1 MTPQNSLAV
10 ILENPQ
16 GFSGT
21 QQAARLELLGPGSPL
36 CYGRDDKWKMFVALV
51 IAAALIAAPTLTN
64 AQAMRDTAMP
74 GMAMTPAPSAE
85 QSTAP
90 MPGMNMSATP
100 AMPMSMKGDLG
111 AYPMTRDAS
120 GTSWQPDSASM
131 EGLMASLGP
140 WSAMLHGY
148 ATAIYD
154 SQGGPRGDDKA
165 FVESMLMG
173 MAQRPLAGG
182 TFTVRGMFSLDPLMG
197 KGGYPLLLAT
207 GETADGRTALV
218 DRQHPHDFVMELAG
232 VYSHPIDKQSSGF
245 LYVGWPGEP
254 ALGPVTFMH
263 RFSGEAN
270 PEAPI
275 DHHWLDS
282 THITFGVV
290 TAGYVWGPLKLEA
303 SDFTG
308 REPNQNRWDLDHPRF
323 DSWSMRTTLN
333 PTRDLSMQV
342 SYGYLKSPEQLEPNV
357 DQRRTTASVTYNL
370 PLRSGN
376 WQSLIAW
383 GRDQNLPGHTLDAY
397 LAETAASFGRHTL
410 FGRAEW
416 AEKDELFDDD
426 PTNLLYRRVF
436 DVAKLS
442 VGYFYTLPIRGGVAA
457 DVGGLVSKYDLPS
470 SLTPYYGS
478 DPTSFMLFTRFKLM

>member
-1 MTPQNSLAV
+1 LGIAGVWIGVTMIATPS
-10 ILENPQ
+10 
-16 GFSGT
+16 FS
-21 QQAARLELLGPGSPL
+21 
-36 CYGRDDKWKMFVALV
+36 F
-51 IAAALIAAPTLTN
+51 
-64 AQAMRDTAMP
+64 AQAMP
-74 GMAMTPAPSAE
+74 GMAMPAQTQPPSASSPA
-85 QSTAP
+85 STTNSGMDMGSMAD
-90 MPGMNMSATP
+90 MPGMNMGGQ
-100 AMPMSMKGDLG
+100 AMAMQGDLG

-120 GTSWQPDSASM
+120 GTSWQPDSSPM
-131 EGLMASLGP
+131 EGLMHDFGP

-148 ATAIYD
+148 ATAVYD
-154 SQGGPRGDDKA
+154 DQGGPRGGDKG

-173 MAQRPLAGG
+173 MAQRPLDGG
-182 TFTVRGMFSLDPLMG
+182 VLTLRGMFSLDPFMG

-218 DRQHPHDFVMELAG
+218 DRQHPHDAVMELAG
-232 VYSHPIDKQSSGF
+232 AYSHPIDKRSSAF

-290 TAGYVWGPLKLEA
+290 TAGYVWGPVKLEA

-323 DSWSMRTTLN
+323 DSWSVRGTLN
-333 PTRDLSMQV
+333 PTRNLSMQV
-342 SYGYLKSPEQLEPNV
+342 STGYLKSPEQLEPNV
-357 DQRRTTASVTYNL
+357 DQRRTTASATYNL
-370 PLRSGN
+370 PLKGGN
-376 WQSLIAW
+376 WQSLLAW

-397 LAETAASFGRHTL
+397 LAETAAAFGRHTL

-416 AEKDELFDDD
+416 AQKDELFDDD
-426 PTNLLYRRVF
+426 PTNPLYRHVF

-442 VGYFYTLPIRGGVAA
+442 VGYFYTLPTRWHVAT
-457 DVGGLVSKYDLPS
+457 DVGGLVSKYGLPS

>member
-1 MTPQNSLAV
+1 M
-10 ILENPQ
+10 
-16 GFSGT
+16 
-21 QQAARLELLGPGSPL
+21 GS
-36 CYGRDDKWKMFVALV
+36 
-51 IAAALIAAPTLTN
+51 
-64 AQAMRDTAMP
+64 
-74 GMAMTPAPSAE
+74 MAD
-85 QSTAP
+85 
-90 MPGMNMSATP
+90 MPGMNMGGQA
-100 AMPMSMKGDLG
+100 MSMKGDLG
-111 AYPMTRDAS
+111 AYPVTRDAS
-120 GTSWQPDSASM
+120 GTSWQPDSAPM
-131 EGLMASLGP
+131 EGLMQDFGP
-140 WSAMLHGY
+140 WSAMLHGS
-148 ATAIYD
+148 ATAVYD
-154 SQGGPRGDDKA
+154 SQGGPRGGDKG

-173 MAQRPLAGG
+173 MAQRPLDGG
-182 TFTVRGMFSLDPLMG
+182 TFTVRGMFSLDPMG

-207 GETADGRTALV
+207 GETADGKTALV

-232 VYSHPIDKQSSGF
+232 AYSHPIDKRSSAF
-245 LYVGWPGEP
+245 VYVGWPGEP

-290 TAGYVWGPLKLEA
+290 TAGYVCGPVKLEA

-308 REPNQNRWDLDHPRF
+308 REPNQHRWDLDHPRF
-323 DSWSMRTTLN
+323 DSWSTRATLN

-357 DQRRTTASVTYNL
+357 NQRRTTASVTYNL
-370 PLRSGN
+370 PLKSGN

-383 GRDQNLPGHTLDAY
+383 GRDENLPGHTLDAY

-426 PTNLLYRRVF
+426 PTNPLYRHVF
-436 DVAKLS
+436 DVAKVS
-442 VGYFYTLPIRGGVAA
+442 VGYFYTLPLRWRVAA
-457 DVGGLVSKYDLPS
+457 DVGGLVSKYELPS
-470 SLTPYYGS
+470 TLTPYYGG